1 MAKSKNE
8 TVEFITVDA
17 FLKSAEMVYPINK
30 MQKAGFKAI
39 MKRKGMVVAQGMDA
53 FVPYLKDYL
62 NIR

>member
-1 MAKSKNE
+1 MPKSNSE
-8 TVEFITVDA
+8 PVEFITVDA
-17 FLKSAEMVYPINK
+17 FLKSAKIVYPINK
-30 MQKAGFKAI
+30 MQEAGFKAI